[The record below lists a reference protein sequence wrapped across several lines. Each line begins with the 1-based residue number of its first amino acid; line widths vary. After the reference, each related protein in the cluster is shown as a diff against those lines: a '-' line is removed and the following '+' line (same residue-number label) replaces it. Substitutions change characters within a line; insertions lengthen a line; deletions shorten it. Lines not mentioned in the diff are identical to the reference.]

1 MARQRCPMI
10 DQGLRTG
17 GAAAQTKDA
26 FLGGAA
32 AQTKDAFLGGAAAQT
47 HFLGS
52 WRETRIQEV
61 RSQESG
67 DSRELLSAQEQ
78 PERLPFIDPARR
90 PAPFG
95 AVAALQ
101 SMSLRSIHH
110 SKFTIHHSAA
120 QPPLCASA
128 PLRETAFHLA
138 FGGAAARQAPDF
150 MPAAPPFPPR
160 IPGNFA
166 SGFEQ
171 DPCTVQ

>member
-1 MARQRCPMI
+1 MAHQRCPMT
-10 DQGLRTG
+10 DQGLRT
-17 GAAAQTKDA
+17 
-26 FLGGAA
+26 GGAA

-78 PERLPFIDPARR
+78 PERLPFI
-90 PAPFG
+90 
-95 AVAALQ
+95 
-101 SMSLRSIHH
+101 
-110 SKFTIHHSAA
+110 HHSAA

-138 FGGAAARQAPDF
+138 FSGAAARQAPDF

>member
-10 DQGLRTG
+10 DQGLRT
-17 GAAAQTKDA
+17 
-26 FLGGAA
+26 GGAA

-78 PERLPFIDPARR
+78 PERLPFI
-90 PAPFG
+90 
-95 AVAALQ
+95 
-101 SMSLRSIHH
+101 HH
-110 SKFTIHHSAA
+110 LAA

-138 FGGAAARQAPDF
+138 FSGAAAPLRSWGLGVRPVFKRSGDREQETAESRV
-150 MPAAPPFPPR
+150 APPP
-160 IPGNFA
+160 
-166 SGFEQ
+166 SGRCAAVVGQEEVW
-171 DPCTVQ
+171 PLRGRP